1 VFYISAVA
9 MAKKLFRI
17 RHKTLTVFF
26 TFMVALF
33 MVVGSFSGV
42 SLTPTERAQT
52 NSPAIPEETLAPA
65 EAPFAV
71 VKVVDGDTIDVAM
84 VSGTARI
91 RLIGINAPESVD
103 PRKKVECFGKEA
115 SAHLYELL
123 VGKQVRLAADPT
135 QDDRDVYKRLLRY
148 VTRDDG
154 TAINETMVRDGYA
167 YEYTYK
173 VPYEQQ
179 ARFRAAE
186 KEAKEAGRGL
196 WAPETCGGKKAK

>member
-1 VFYISAVA
+1 

-17 RHKTLTVFF
+17 RRKTLTVFF
-26 TFMVALF
+26 TFLVALF

-42 SLTPTERAQT
+42 SLTPIDTAQT
-52 NSPAIPEETLAPA
+52 NSSVVLAETSTPA
-65 EAPFAV
+65 EPTFAV
-71 VKVVDGDTIDVAM
+71 EKVVDGDTIDVAM
-84 VSGTARI
+84 ASGTARV

-123 VGKQVRLAADPT
+123 DGERVRLVADPT

-148 VTRDDG
+148 VMRDDG
-154 TAINETMVRDGYA
+154 TAINETMIRDGYA

-179 ARFRAAE
+179 VTFRAVE
-186 KEAKEAGRGL
+186 KEAKVAGRGL
-196 WAPETCGGKKAK
+196 WAPERCGGKKAK